1 MRVPIYP
8 HDTYPKF
15 GFSNLVS
22 ALQNTW
28 CGPENISPSFARGII
43 SKGLG
48 YLNYRDLYQSSRQV
62 PREED
67 CPAETEIRHGILT
80 AIKAELQPD
89 EWIATNQADWERI
102 VNALPVNGLSVFKS
116 SPIDPSHIAWAV
128 RAQYKSE
135 RKKLTVDR
143 RLTSQQLQQITS
155 AVASSCSPRDQALL
169 DCLLSGLRPTEFLP
183 AKVKE
188 ILTTGD
194 GVFIETDAKWAA
206 GKCLG
211 VRHHIPNPGAI
222 NRHVELAKLSPEDF
236 LFASDRIQHSPISVF
251 EFRRICASWAHKS
264 GIIPSLVVPSIIRQS
279 ANKDWLARVHMV
291 STKIGHKNYSFTQ
304 SYFNPKPDNVDE

>member
-28 CGPENISPSFARGII
+28 GGPETISPSSAREII

-48 YLNYRDLYQSSRQV
+48 YLNYRDLYQSSRRV
-62 PREED
+62 PCEKD

-89 EWIATNQADWERI
+89 EWLATNQADWERI
-102 VNALPVNGLSVFKS
+102 VNALPINELSVFKS
-116 SPIDPSHIAWAV
+116 SPIDPSQIARPV
-128 RAQYKSE
+128 RANEKSDW
-135 RKKLTVDR
+135 KQLSADR
-143 RLTSQQLQQITS
+143 QLTSQQLQQITS

-183 AKVKE
+183 AKVQQ
-188 ILTTGD
+188 ILTTTD
-194 GVFIETDAKWAA
+194 GVFIEADEKRATR
-206 GKCLG
+206 KCLG
-211 VRHHIPNPGAI
+211 ARHLIPNPGAI
-222 NRHVELAKLSPEDF
+222 NRHIELAKLSPKDF
-236 LFASDRIQHSPISVF
+236 IFASDRIQHSPMTVF
-251 EFRRICASWAHKS
+251 ELQRICASWARKS
-264 GIIPSLVVPSIIRQS
+264 DISPNLVVPSIIRQS
-279 ANKDWLARVHMV
+279 ANKDWLAVVHIV
-291 STKIGHKNYSFTQ
+291 RTKLGHKNYNFTQ
-304 SYFNPKPDNVDE
+304 SYLNSKPDNVDE